1 MTGVSAE
8 AFDRLYNKVS
18 SLTDELRSV
27 ERELDRKIDDV
38 RSDSERAD
46 DAIKSDVES
55 LRHDVQYGR

>member
-1 MTGVSAE
+1 MAEVSQE
-8 AFDRLYNKVS
+8 EFERLYNKVS

-46 DAIKSDVES
+46 DAIKSDLDS
-55 LRHDVQYGR
+55 LKHDVQYGR